1 MNVSESMT
9 ARDFYNFASQHYE
22 EIKFGAPF
30 HLDRRLRVPE
40 RLGMLLQLS
49 F

>member
-22 EIKFGAPF
+22 EIKDAREKTMDF
-30 HLDRRLRVPE
+30 HGIPRRRTFSL
-40 RLGMLLQLS
+40 
-49 F
+49 